1 MTNSYV
7 NLKRRPSRRKMFRNS
22 LVGWE
27 FFDSDVISRRSL
39 FDKDFIFKSNN
50 TNYFTNY
57 TFLSENVTHFF
68 PRTLHISFRITFL
81 SENVYTFLSENVTHF
96 FPRMLHISFRECYTF
111 LSENVTHFFPRMLH
125 ISFRECYTFLSEN
138 VTHFFPRML
147 HISFRE
153 CYTFLSENV
162 THFFPRMLHIS
173 FRKYSFPKMLHI
185 PFRKYSFPKIFL
197 SAFLSEN
204 IPFRIPFRE
213 SFTYLIP
220 KIMII
225 ISISISQLDVYHFYL
240 LFYKA
245 LQCLQVLIYV
255 FSYIF

>member
-1 MTNSYV
+1 M
-7 NLKRRPSRRKMFRNS
+7 
-22 LVGWE
+22 
-27 FFDSDVISRRSL
+27 
-39 FDKDFIFKSNN
+39 
-50 TNYFTNY
+50 
-57 TFLSENVTHFF
+57 
-68 PRTLHISFRITFL
+68 LHI
-81 SENVYTFLSENVTHF
+81 F

-138 VTHFFPRML
+138 V
-147 HISFRE
+147 
-153 CYTFLSENV
+153 YTFLSENV
-162 THFFPRMLHIS
+162 THFFPKIFLSENVTH
-173 FRKYSFPKMLHI
+173 SFPKIFLSENITH
-185 PFRKYSFPKIFL
+185 SFPKIFL

-213 SFTYLIP
+213 FFTYLIP